1 MRHWI
6 TSFQYVENLQWVQ
19 HAGPARLDQV
29 RWPTHLCGMD
39 DSSISATPA
48 PWQQVALVCGKCSRK
63 LRGGFG
69 RKGKRD
75 LAEVIKD
82 AAKATGRRR
91 AVRVLEVGCLGLCP
105 KRAVSAIGMGQ
116 PGQVLVVPAGTDG
129 MLVLTRLLGDQPSPD
144 PADPGGP

>member
-1 MRHWI
+1 
-6 TSFQYVENLQWVQ
+6 
-19 HAGPARLDQV
+19 
-29 RWPTHLCGMD
+29 MD

-69 RKGKRD
+69 KKGKRD
-75 LAEVIKD
+75 LVEVIKD